1 VDRCPVPLEELRIKQ
16 ACDPAAGGA
25 GGVQRRT
32 LDYTGIGVGGKDCQ
46 GNVWV
51 LKAVERKI
59 GPVELAKE
67 LLADHKEW
75 KSEAICIEEVGFQS
89 YIEPIIQQTAIELG
103 EAVWFDRVHQSTRNS
118 KNHRIISRLVPLF
131 AAGRIKIMRDQTE
144 LISELTRFDGSR
156 LNNKDNLLDMLE
168 MLVRKLDPAEA
179 KTKTLKDYTDAD
191 IAAVVAE
198 TRRKEELDIFPE
210 QGPAEF
216 DDVFLEAM

>member
-1 VDRCPVPLEELRIKQ
+1 
-16 ACDPAAGGA
+16 
-25 GGVQRRT
+25 
-32 LDYTGIGVGGKDCQ
+32 
-46 GNVWV
+46 
-51 LKAVERKI
+51 
-59 GPVELAKE
+59 
-67 LLADHKEW
+67 
-75 KSEAICIEEVGFQS
+75 
-89 YIEPIIQQTAIELG
+89 
-103 EAVWFDRVHQSTRNS
+103 
-118 KNHRIISRLVPLF
+118 
-131 AAGRIKIMRDQTE
+131 MRDQTE